1 MNVRLSRRWKIF
13 ISFGLVFALV
23 AIIGVF
29 SLPTLLIASLPTDAA
44 QLPATDV
51 IIHWAT
57 GPHSE
62 SDQWVA
68 ELYRQGKAK
77 QILCVSTPV
86 SWEVYAADFA
96 RQHLISLGI
105 PAENVL
111 SLHLELEPCSAPN
124 AKQVAAYA
132 KAQGWHSALVVT
144 GVITAG
150 SRLEKYFHQEGVTL
164 ARTYSPQD
172 RDELTRSWWREHWKI
187 QYLIGSAVEIL
198 LDSMYAECR

>member
-1 MNVRLSRRWKIF
+1 MKVRLHRRWKVF
-13 ISFGLVFALV
+13 FSLGLALV
-23 AIIGVF
+23 IAAIIGVF
-29 SLPTLLIASLPTDAA
+29 SLPTLLIAPLPTNPAE
-44 QLPATDV
+44 LPTADV

-77 QILCVSTPV
+77 RILCVSPPV

-96 RQHLISLGI
+96 QQHLISLGV
-105 PAENVL
+105 PAENVT

-124 AKQVAAYA
+124 AKQVAAYT
-132 KAQGWHSALVVT
+132 KAQGWRSALVVT

-150 SRLEKYFHQEGVTL
+150 NRLEKYFHQEGLALTL
-164 ARTYSPQD
+164 TYSPQD
-172 RDELTRSWWREHWKI
+172 RDELTRWWWKEHWKI